1 MKYRSLENIIKDIA
15 TGYRQPSSVTTL
27 EHSIRNVME
36 RKGHYVETDPNDQI
50 TVGTYKTKGFEQS
63 AEAQKLYSSLPKDTD
78 PKAAEASAVLHDK
91 LFDLHKDVMAKNRST
106 SSDVSTAQDL
116 INKIKALA
124 VQMKMEK
131 EHSYLDRMM
140 HDVNQHLEP
149 SGTVLDPKT
158 FSMDDVEHVFASP
171 SLDQTKEKQD
181 SDIDN
186 SKFLITRN
194 IKAQRKLK
202 IIDAD

>member
-15 TGYRQPSSVTTL
+15 GGYRQQGNVTTL

-50 TVGTYKTKGFEQS
+50 TVGTYKTTGFEQS
-63 AEAQKLYSSLPKDTD
+63 PEAQKLYSSLPKDTD

-106 SSDVSTAQDL
+106 SADVSTAQDL
-116 INKIKALA
+116 INKIKTLA
-124 VQMKMEK
+124 IQMKMEK
-131 EHSYLDRMM
+131 EHSYLDRLM

-149 SGTVLDPKT
+149 SGVTVDPKT
-158 FSMDDVEHVFASP
+158 FDIDDASHLFASP
-171 SLDQTKEKQD
+171 SKEQTKEKQD

>member
-15 TGYRQPSSVTTL
+15 NGYRHQSSVTTL
-27 EHSIRNVME
+27 EHSIRDIME

-78 PKAAEASAVLHDK
+78 PKAAETSAILHDK
-91 LFDLHKDVMAKNRST
+91 LFDIHKSVMAKNRST
-106 SSDVSTAQDL
+106 SSDQSTAQDL
-116 INKIKALA
+116 INKIKSIAI
-124 VQMKMEK
+124 QMKMEK
-131 EHSYLDRMM
+131 EHGYLDRVM
-140 HDVNQHLEP
+140 HDINQHLEP
-149 SGTVLDPKT
+149 SGVTVDAKS
-158 FSMDDVEHVFASP
+158 FDIDDVQHLFASP
-171 SLDQTKEKQD
+171 SKTQTKEKQD
-181 SDIDN
+181 RDIDN
-186 SKFLITRN
+186 SKFLITRS